1 MNQVQIFIL
10 ADYYINW
17 YDLSDAWPDIVG
29 VLTSKGDKNIIC
41 TKLYVDML
49 ALLIRLM
56 KMCFIVT

>member
-29 VLTSKGDKNIIC
+29 VLTSKGDQNIIC

-56 KMCFIVT
+56 KMCFIAT